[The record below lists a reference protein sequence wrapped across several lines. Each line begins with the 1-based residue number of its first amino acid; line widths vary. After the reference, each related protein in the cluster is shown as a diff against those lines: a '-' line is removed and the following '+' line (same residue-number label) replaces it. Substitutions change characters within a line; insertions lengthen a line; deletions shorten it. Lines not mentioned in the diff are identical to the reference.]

1 MNTKQ
6 SDRRAAGADSK
17 LDYSANYT
25 CIPDTKQGK
34 KAKQRITALYAR
46 LSHDDEKEG
55 ISGSIQNQK
64 VILEKFAKDNKL
76 TNPRFFY
83 DDGFSGVTFTRPAFM
98 EMMELA
104 EQGLIGTIVVKDH
117 SRLGRN
123 RLVVGQLLEE
133 DFVRLDIRYIAIM
146 DNIDTAKGISDLVP
160 MQDLFNEWHAK
171 NTSDKVRKVM
181 QSKGMSG
188 KPLTTNPPFGYMKN
202 PDNKDEWIVDE
213 PAAKIVRKIFDLCVS
228 GLGPT
233 QIAKRLKAE
242 KVLTPTEYWNSIGR
256 KCGKPPERSFNW
268 CSATVSDILA
278 KQEYC
283 GDTVNFRT
291 TSKSFK
297 LKKRLDRPQ
306 EDWQIFP
313 NTHPAIIDRETFALV
328 QELRQHRRRPT
339 KSGIVSMF
347 SGLLYCADCGEK
359 LYYSVTNNYK
369 REQAYFFCSAYR
381 KNSDICSAHYIRE
394 KVVEQLV
401 LESMQRVLWYVQSYE
416 KLFAQRQLEE
426 FGEKQKKELAEKRR
440 ELDKAK
446 LRVREIDGIIQKL
459 YEDNATGKISDERFA
474 TMSVSL
480 ENEQSE
486 LKDRIPAL
494 ENELENAKIK
504 TEGLQRFIDKAKQV
518 TRLESLT
525 PELVHEF
532 IEKIV
537 VSAPEYKDGKRCQ
550 KVEIYYNGVGIV
562 REPTAEEMEEYF
574 QEHISKKPFLKAKTA

>member
-1 MNTKQ
+1 MHLQILSYLAAERRIMNAKQ
-6 SDRRAAGADSK
+6 SDK
-17 LDYSANYT
+17 
-25 CIPDTKQGK
+25 
-34 KAKQRITALYAR
+34 RITALYAR
-46 LSHDDEKEG
+46 LSRDDEKEG
-55 ISGSIQNQK
+55 VSGSIQNQK

-76 TNPRFFY
+76 PNPRFFY

-537 VSAPEYKDGKRCQ
+537 VSAPEYKGGKRCQ
-550 KVEIYYNGVGIV
+550 EVAIYYNGVGIV

-574 QEHISKKPFLKAKTA
+574 QEHISKKPFLKEKTA

>member
-6 SDRRAAGADSK
+6 SDK
-17 LDYSANYT
+17 
-25 CIPDTKQGK
+25 
-34 KAKQRITALYAR
+34 RITALYAR
-46 LSHDDEKEG
+46 LSRDDEKDG

-64 VILEKFAKDNKL
+64 AILEKYAKDNKL
-76 TNPRFFY
+76 PNPRFFC

-98 EMMELA
+98 EIMELA
-104 EQGLIGTIVVKDH
+104 EQGMIGTIVVKDH

-146 DNIDTAKGISDLVP
+146 DNIDTEKGISDIVP

-188 KPLTTNPPFGYMKN
+188 KPLTTNPPFGYMKS

-213 PAAKIVRKIFDLCVS
+213 PAAKVVRRIFSLCVE

-233 QIAKRLKAE
+233 QIAKKLHSEKA
-242 KVLTPTEYWNSIGR
+242 LTPTEYWNSIGR
-256 KCGKPPERSFNW
+256 KCSKPPAIPYGW
-268 CSATVSDILA
+268 VADTVSGILD

-291 TSKSFK
+291 YRKSFK
-297 LKKRLDRPQ
+297 MKKKLDRPKD
-306 EDWQIFP
+306 EWKVFP
-313 NTHPAIIDRETFALV
+313 DTHPAIIDRETFELV
-328 QELRQHRRRPT
+328 QELRKNKRRPNRT
-339 KSGIVSMF
+339 GEVSMF

-381 KNSDICSAHYIRE
+381 KNSEVCSAHYIRE

-518 TRLESLT
+518 PRLESLT
-525 PELVHEF
+525 PEPVHEF

-537 VSAPEYKDGKRCQ
+537 VSAPEYKDGKRYQ
-550 KVEIYYNGVGIV
+550 KVAIYYNGVGIV

-574 QEHISKKPFLKAKTA
+574 QEHISRKPFLKAKTA

>member
-1 MNTKQ
+1 MHLQILSYLAAERRIMNAKQ
-6 SDRRAAGADSK
+6 SDK
-17 LDYSANYT
+17 
-25 CIPDTKQGK
+25 
-34 KAKQRITALYAR
+34 RITALYAR
-46 LSHDDEKEG
+46 LSRDDEKEG
-55 ISGSIQNQK
+55 VSGSIQNQK

-76 TNPRFFY
+76 PNPRFFY

-213 PAAKIVRKIFDLCVS
+213 LAAKIVRKIFDLCVS

>member
-1 MNTKQ
+1 M
-6 SDRRAAGADSK
+6 
-17 LDYSANYT
+17 
-25 CIPDTKQGK
+25 
-34 KAKQRITALYAR
+34 
-46 LSHDDEKEG
+46 
-55 ISGSIQNQK
+55 
-64 VILEKFAKDNKL
+64 
-76 TNPRFFY
+76 
-83 DDGFSGVTFTRPAFM
+83 
-98 EMMELA
+98 
-104 EQGLIGTIVVKDH
+104 
-117 SRLGRN
+117 
-123 RLVVGQLLEE
+123 
-133 DFVRLDIRYIAIM
+133 
-146 DNIDTAKGISDLVP
+146 
-160 MQDLFNEWHAK
+160 
-171 NTSDKVRKVM
+171 
-181 QSKGMSG
+181 
-188 KPLTTNPPFGYMKN
+188 
-202 PDNKDEWIVDE
+202 
-213 PAAKIVRKIFDLCVS
+213 
-228 GLGPT
+228 
-233 QIAKRLKAE
+233 
-242 KVLTPTEYWNSIGR
+242 
-256 KCGKPPERSFNW
+256 
-268 CSATVSDILA
+268 
-278 KQEYC
+278 
-283 GDTVNFRT
+283 
-291 TSKSFK
+291 
-297 LKKRLDRPQ
+297 DRPQ

-328 QELRQHRRRPT
+328 RELRQHRRRPT

-381 KNSDICSAHYIRE
+381 KNSDVCSAHYIRE

-486 LKDRIPAL
+486 LKDRIPIL
-494 ENELENAKIK
+494 EDELENAKIK

-518 TRLESLT
+518 TRPNTLT

-550 KVEIYYNGVGIV
+550 EVAIYYNGVGII

-574 QEHISKKPFLKAKTA
+574 QEHISKKPLYIEIQGGWGTFLTEGAPTASLFLSLSVLLPEYKGMCQ

>member
-1 MNTKQ
+1 MHLQILSYLAAERSYMNTKQ
-6 SDRRAAGADSK
+6 SDK
-17 LDYSANYT
+17 
-25 CIPDTKQGK
+25 
-34 KAKQRITALYAR
+34 RITALYAR
-46 LSHDDEKEG
+46 LSRDDEKEG
-55 ISGSIQNQK
+55 VSGSIQNQK

-76 TNPRFFY
+76 PNPRFFY

-98 EMMELA
+98 EIMELA

-188 KPLTTNPPFGYMKN
+188 KPLTTNPPFGYMKSS
-202 PDNKDEWIVDE
+202 DDKDEWIVDE

-256 KCGKPPERSFNW
+256 KCSKPPAISYSW
-268 CSATVSDILA
+268 VADTVSGILD

-297 LKKRLDRPQ
+297 LKKRVDRPQ
-306 EDWQIFP
+306 EDWHIFP
-313 NTHPAIIDRETFALV
+313 NTHPAIIDQETFALV
-328 QELRQHRRRPT
+328 RELRQHRRRPT

-359 LYYSVTNNYK
+359 LYYSVTGNYK
-369 REQAYFFCSAYR
+369 REQAYFFCSSYR
-381 KNSDICSAHYIRE
+381 KNSEVCSAHYIRE

-537 VSAPEYKDGKRCQ
+537 VSAPEYKDGKRYQ
-550 KVEIYYNGVGIV
+550 KVAIYYNGVGIV

-574 QEHISKKPFLKAKTA
+574 QEHISRKPFLKAKTA

>member
-1 MNTKQ
+1 MHLQILSYLAAERRIMNAKQ
-6 SDRRAAGADSK
+6 SDK
-17 LDYSANYT
+17 
-25 CIPDTKQGK
+25 
-34 KAKQRITALYAR
+34 RITALYAR
-46 LSHDDEKEG
+46 LSRDDEKEG
-55 ISGSIQNQK
+55 VSGSIQNQK

-76 TNPRFFY
+76 PNPRFFY

-98 EMMELA
+98 EIMELA

-213 PAAKIVRKIFDLCVS
+213 LAAKIVRKIFDLCVS

>member
-1 MNTKQ
+1 MNAKQ
-6 SDRRAAGADSK
+6 SDK
-17 LDYSANYT
+17 
-25 CIPDTKQGK
+25 
-34 KAKQRITALYAR
+34 RITALYAR
-46 LSHDDEKEG
+46 LSRDDEKEG
-55 ISGSIQNQK
+55 VSGSIQNQK

-76 TNPRFFY
+76 PNPRFFY

-188 KPLTTNPPFGYMKN
+188 KPLTTNPPFGYMKS

-537 VSAPEYKDGKRCQ
+537 VSAPEYKGGKRCQ
-550 KVEIYYNGVGIV
+550 EVAIYYNGVGIV

-574 QEHISKKPFLKAKTA
+574 QEHISKKPFLKEKTA

>member
-6 SDRRAAGADSK
+6 SDK
-17 LDYSANYT
+17 
-25 CIPDTKQGK
+25 
-34 KAKQRITALYAR
+34 RIIALYAR
-46 LSHDDEKEG
+46 LSGDDEKEG
-55 ISGSIQNQK
+55 VSGSIQNQK

-76 TNPRFFY
+76 PNPRFFY

-133 DFVRLDIRYIAIM
+133 DFVRLNIRYIVIM

-188 KPLTTNPPFGYMKN
+188 KPLTTNPPFGYMKS

-213 PAAKIVRKIFDLCVS
+213 PAATVVRKIFDLCVS
-228 GLGPT
+228 GLGPM

-291 TSKSFK
+291 TTKSFK
-297 LKKRLDRPQ
+297 LKKRLGRPQ

-313 NTHPAIIDRETFALV
+313 NTHPAIIDREVFALV
-328 QELRQHRRRPT
+328 QELRRHRRRPT

-381 KNSDICSAHYIRE
+381 KNSEVCSAHYIRE

-416 KLFAQRQLEE
+416 KLFAQRQLGD

-440 ELDKAK
+440 ELDKVK

-504 TEGLQRFIDKAKQV
+504 TEGLQRFIDKAKRV
-518 TRLESLT
+518 TRPNTLT

-537 VSAPEYKDGKRCQ
+537 VSAPEYKDGKCCQ
-550 KVEIYYNGVGIV
+550 EVAIYYNGVGIV

-574 QEHISKKPFLKAKTA
+574 QEHISKKLFLKAKTA

>member
-6 SDRRAAGADSK
+6 SDK
-17 LDYSANYT
+17 
-25 CIPDTKQGK
+25 
-34 KAKQRITALYAR
+34 RITALYAR
-46 LSHDDEKEG
+46 LSRDDEKDG

-64 VILEKFAKDNKL
+64 VILEKYAKDNQL
-76 TNPRFFY
+76 PNPRFFY
-83 DDGFSGVTFTRPAFM
+83 DDGFSGVTFIRPAFM
-98 EMMELA
+98 EIMELA
-104 EQGLIGTIVVKDH
+104 EQGMVGTIVVKDH

-146 DNIDTAKGISDLVP
+146 DNIDTEKGISDIVP

-171 NTSDKVRKVM
+171 NTSDKVRRVM

-188 KPLTTNPPFGYMKN
+188 KPLTSNPPFGYMKN
-202 PDNKDEWIVDE
+202 PESKDEWLVDE
-213 PAAKIVRKIFDLCVS
+213 PAAKVVRQIFEMCVS

-233 QIAKRLKAE
+233 QIAKRLKAD
-242 KVLTPTEYWNSIGR
+242 KIMTPTEYWNSIGR
-256 KCGKPPERSFNW
+256 NCSKPPERPFNW
-268 CSATVSDILA
+268 CSDTVASILD

-297 LKKRLDRPQ
+297 LKKRLERPQ
-306 EDWQIFP
+306 EEWQVFE
-313 NTHPAIIDRETFALV
+313 NTHPAIIDRETFKLV
-328 QELRQHRRRPT
+328 QELRRHRRRPA

-381 KNSDICSAHYIRE
+381 KNSDVCSAHYIRE

-426 FGEKQKKELAEKRR
+426 FGDKQKKELAEKCR

-474 TMSVSL
+474 TMLVSL
-480 ENEQSE
+480 ENEQGE
-486 LKDRIPAL
+486 LKKRIPAL
-494 ENELENAKIK
+494 EDELENAKIR
-504 TEGLQRFIDKAKQV
+504 TEGLQRFIDKVKQV
-518 TRLESLT
+518 TRLEFLT

-550 KVEIYYNGVGIV
+550 EVAIYYNGVGIV